1 MLLSHN
7 QSFSARRRKIR
18 VQRWHLV
25 PKLYFTKNNAMFLI
39 WTVTAM
45 EFRASSNGATELQT
59 ATFISTIYLS
69 VSQLPG
75 LHLLLKTIGE
85 FFSPV
90 SYQAEANG

>member
-1 MLLSHN
+1 
-7 QSFSARRRKIR
+7 
-18 VQRWHLV
+18 
-25 PKLYFTKNNAMFLI
+25 
-39 WTVTAM
+39 M